1 MEAKTDTTST
11 TSVAYK
17 LNFYTRQQRLD
28 LAPGEDLDYD
38 AWLVEFPNSGSVY
51 FSIPPLPGHNI
62 GSDTQVVMAY
72 NSYGKGLTAIFS
84 CYN

>member
-1 MEAKTDTTST
+1 MLITPEEIASLPDCYSQDHLGENAIAH
-11 TSVAYK
+11 V
-17 LNFYTRQQRLD
+17 RL
-28 LAPGEDLDYD
+28 
-38 AWLVEFPNSGSVY
+38 
-51 FSIPPLPGHNI
+51 